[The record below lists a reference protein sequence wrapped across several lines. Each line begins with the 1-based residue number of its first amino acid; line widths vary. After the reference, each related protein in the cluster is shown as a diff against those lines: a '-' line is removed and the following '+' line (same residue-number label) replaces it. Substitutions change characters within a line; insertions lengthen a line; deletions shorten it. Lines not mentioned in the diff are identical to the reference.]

1 MQQKLEAI
9 KSLYKVEN
17 MPKIADDYGVGRVT
31 IGDWV
36 TIKAAI
42 LIKADEDFHS

>member
-1 MQQKLEAI
+1 
-9 KSLYKVEN
+9 

-42 LIKADEDFHS
+42 LIKADEDYTVIHEDYFTFHS